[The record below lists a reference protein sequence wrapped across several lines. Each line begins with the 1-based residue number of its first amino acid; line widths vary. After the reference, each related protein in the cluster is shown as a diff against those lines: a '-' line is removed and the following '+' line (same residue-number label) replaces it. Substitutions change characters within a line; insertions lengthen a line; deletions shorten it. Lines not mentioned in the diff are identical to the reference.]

1 MSGRT
6 HNVSVVVPVY
16 RGETTLRRL
25 VAELAPLTI
34 DNVSP
39 DGATFRV
46 SEVLLVDDNGPDR
59 SDRVIRELARE
70 YPWCKPIWL
79 ARNSGQHAA
88 TAAGVASSGGHWV
101 VTLDEDGQHD
111 PAEIGRLLDVAIR
124 DHVYLVYGKQN
135 NGAPHAW
142 WRNTSSTVAKRLASW
157 MTGSEVGN
165 FSSFRLIEGSR
176 ARSITAYIGPRTYFD
191 SALIWAIG
199 RSSICAIAKRA
210 EWRAESGY
218 SLGSLFSHLWT
229 LVLSSGTRPLRVVSL
244 LGFVASLGGFGT
256 AAVIIVR
263 KLSSD
268 YRAPGWAS
276 TIVVQLVMGG
286 LILFAIGVVAEYIG
300 ALLRSAQG
308 KPLYIV
314 LEDPELGPLGGL
326 EA

>member
-6 HNVSVVVPVY
+6 HIVSVVVPVY

-25 VAELAPLTI
+25 VEELAPLII
-34 DNVSP
+34 DTVTP

-46 SEVLLVDDNGPDR
+46 AEVLLVDDNGPDR
-59 SDRVIRELARE
+59 SDEVIRQLARE
-70 YPWCKPIWL
+70 YAWCKPIWL

-88 TAAGVASSGGHWV
+88 TAAGVASSGGQWV

-111 PAEIGRLLDVAIR
+111 PAEIGRMLDVAIR
-124 DHVYLVYGKQN
+124 DHVYLVYGRQAD
-135 NGAPHAW
+135 GAPHAW
-142 WRNTSSTVAKRLASW
+142 WRNMSSSVAKRMASW
-157 MTGSEVGN
+157 MTGSEIGN
-165 FSSFRLIEGSR
+165 FSSFRLIEGNR

-191 SALIWAIG
+191 SALTWAIG
-199 RSSICAIAKRA
+199 RSSTCAIAKRP

-218 SLGSLFSHLWT
+218 SLGALFSHLWT

-244 LGFVASLGGFGT
+244 HGFIASLVGFGT
-256 AAVIIVR
+256 AGVIIVR

-268 YRAPGWAS
+268 YKAPGWAS